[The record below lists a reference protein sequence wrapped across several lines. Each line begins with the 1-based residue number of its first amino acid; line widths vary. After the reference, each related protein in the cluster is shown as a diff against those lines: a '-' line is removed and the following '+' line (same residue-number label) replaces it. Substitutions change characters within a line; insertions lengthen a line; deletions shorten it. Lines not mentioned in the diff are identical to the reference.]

1 MKSKSLDVAVV
12 PVIKVKGQGHN
23 KTIYDQMSAFEGF
36 FSRIPG
42 KCWHILMTLITIH
55 HCQISF

>member
-1 MKSKSLDVAVV
+1 MCSVVLDMKSKSLDVAVV

-42 KCWHILMTLITIH
+42 KC
-55 HCQISF
+55 